1 MKEDKK
7 TFQKPAT
14 EKDELRGRFTV
25 WIEAVCKTTRINY
38 LKRRQRDLECL
49 SLEDLSEDRQPVSEE
64 DTLAE
69 ILKSDFS
76 FESSALARAFGKL
89 HPVKQQILKMIYVDN
104 LSFSEIAEKLGCSI
118 GNIYNHHSMALKML
132 RSFMKGEKT

>member
-1 MKEDKK
+1 MKKE
-7 TFQKPAT
+7 TSQKSTT

-76 FESSALARAFGKL
+76 FESSALARAF
-89 HPVKQQILKMIYVDN
+89 V
-104 LSFSEIAEKLGCSI
+104 S
-118 GNIYNHHSMALKML
+118 
-132 RSFMKGEKT
+132 